1 MDRYAIAGWIS
12 GLARLSRKIPFA
24 VIVWKMDVFLIIELL
39 ALVAIF

>member
-12 GLARLSRKIPFA
+12 GLARLSKIPFA